1 MDWIL
6 VLRWGSPNRQMALNS
21 YMHDW
26 TDIPMFVQ
34 W

>member
-1 MDWIL
+1 M
-6 VLRWGSPNRQMALNS
+6 VSNT
-21 YMHDW
+21 YTHDW